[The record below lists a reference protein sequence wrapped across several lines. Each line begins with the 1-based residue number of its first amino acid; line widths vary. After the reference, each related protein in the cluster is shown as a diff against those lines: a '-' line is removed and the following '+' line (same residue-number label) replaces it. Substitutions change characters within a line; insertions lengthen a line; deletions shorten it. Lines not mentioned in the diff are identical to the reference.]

1 LTTEEN
7 HEGNVEHSSE
17 KLTYSKEAIAWRR
30 SRIQELDSQGYSH
43 REIVSKLQIAKGT
56 VSSDLAYIRRQAQ
69 ANLQHHIHETIPM
82 EYQRG
87 MIGLRQNLKHVLE
100 IAETTADP
108 RVKLEARRIASDIYD
123 KIMTLSTNGVIVN
136 DALRF
141 IQSKIEHINHI
152 NNHNNVSIHTSDI
165 EPTTTEEGTTNEVF

>member
-1 LTTEEN
+1 MRLF
-7 HEGNVEHSSE
+7 
-17 KLTYSKEAIAWRR
+17 
-30 SRIQELDSQGYSH
+30 
-43 REIVSKLQIAKGT
+43 
-56 VSSDLAYIRRQAQ
+56 
-69 ANLQHHIHETIPM
+69 
-82 EYQRG
+82 
-87 MIGLRQNLKHVLE
+87 LE